1 MLRPLR
7 PAGPWEVSAGGTLV
21 WPAGV
26 HGVCGDKAGDLRH
39 EPGEWVAGG
48 RRLGGGCGQTWKR
61 AVWGTAQCAQVL
73 LQRLTVGAPSP
84 GALTSAHTHTAALR
98 RPLHHPHPAGGVYGP
113 AGVQATYTAGQ
124 VITIS
129 LLVTA
134 QHGGRHTFRICD
146 RANADEACLYANVLQ
161 R

>member
-1 MLRPLR
+1 M
-7 PAGPWEVSAGGTLV
+7 
-21 WPAGV
+21 

-39 EPGEWVAGG
+39 EPGEEGG
-48 RRLGGGCGQTWKR
+48 RG
-61 AVWGTAQCAQVL
+61 QCAQVA
-73 LQRLTVGAPSP
+73 LQRLAVGPALVRSPRATPTLLPSA
-84 GALTSAHTHTAALR
+84 G
-98 RPLHHPHPAGGVYGP
+98 PLPPSHPAGGVYGP